1 MTSNAATPCGL
12 ILFAALLGAVNP
24 SFAEPAVSARSDAAE
39 HDESIGLLS
48 VAGGVASLDTSGAGA
63 RLGGSVAV
71 AAGIRLRSRIAL
83 VFDASL
89 VVQSEGWNDSVRRG
103 GTQTVGLQVSPW
115 PRLWLRG
122 GAGVGWMRFSGGT
135 DDAYH
140 RDGLAPAALIAAGVE
155 LVQRPSWSLDL
166 QLRAAAM
173 SHYGE
178 TAVLTHGLF
187 VGASWR

>member
-1 MTSNAATPCGL
+1 MTSNAARPCGL
-12 ILFAALLGAVNP
+12 ILIAALLGVSGP
-24 SFAEPAVSARSDAAE
+24 SFAEPAVSARSGAAE
-39 HDESIGLLS
+39 HDESIGILS

-71 AAGIRLRSRIAL
+71 AAGIRLRPRIAL

-89 VVQSEGWNDSVRRG
+89 VLQSGGWNDSVRRG
-103 GTQTVGLQVSPW
+103 GTQTVGLQYWPW

-140 RDGLAPAALIAAGVE
+140 RDGLAPAALIAAGFEIVR
-155 LVQRPSWSLDL
+155 RPSWSLDL